1 MKQEEL
7 RKAIADGIFDAFFRI
22 LICYAVGMLV
32 CAIGSYLFGFMKGL
46 LG

>member
-7 RKAIADGIFDAFFRI
+7 RKAIAGGILDAFFRI
-22 LICYAVGMLV
+22 VVCYAVSMLV
-32 CAIGSYLFGFMKGL
+32 YAIGSYLFGFMKGL